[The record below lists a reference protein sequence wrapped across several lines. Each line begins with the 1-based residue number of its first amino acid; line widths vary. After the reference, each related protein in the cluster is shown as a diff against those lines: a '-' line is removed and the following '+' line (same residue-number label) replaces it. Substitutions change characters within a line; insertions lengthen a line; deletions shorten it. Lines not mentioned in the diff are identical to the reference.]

1 MHREIVIIG
10 AGGHG
15 KVAVRAAQAAGM
27 RVAAVYD
34 DDPAKIG
41 TPTCGVPVVGT
52 IRELRAA
59 PPGLPV
65 HVALGDNRRR
75 MEIARQ
81 LMSPLAT
88 IVHPAAVVDE
98 SVRLG
103 LGCLVLAGAV
113 IQVDAT
119 IGALAIINDNAT
131 VEHDARVGEGAHVA
145 PGACLTGGVRVGTEV
160 LVGAQAVVLPRL
172 CVGEGATVGAGAVVT
187 RDVPP
192 GATVVGNPARVVR
205 SGVGEAKTQAVAKPD
220 AGRSQI
226 YLSPP
231 HMSLRERD
239 LLLAALDSNW
249 IAPLGPQVDAFE
261 AEFAAKLGVAH
272 AVALSSGTAALHL
285 ALLAAGVGAGD
296 SVLCSTLTFAA
307 TANAIRYVGA
317 EPVFIDSERASW
329 NIDPELVEA
338 ELCDAAQRGR
348 LPKAAVIVDVCGQ
361 CANWDPILAACRR
374 WGVTTIADS
383 AESLGATYRGQQ
395 AGTMAD
401 IGCYSFNGN
410 KIITTSGGGMLATA
424 NRAWAERVRH
434 LATQA
439 RDPAPHYQHSSVG
452 YNYRLSNLLAA
463 VGRGQLELLE
473 DRVARR
479 RANFAHYR
487 DALADVPGIE
497 FMPEADFGQA
507 TRWLT
512 CLTLDE
518 RPLGVTS
525 TEVCQKL
532 AAEQI
537 EARPM
542 WKPLHQQPA
551 FAGFRVRG
559 GAVAED
565 IFRRALCLPS
575 GSSLTAEDR
584 ERVIAALRTAVS
596 RKTTSRAA

>member
-1 MHREIVIIG
+1 MQREIVIIG

-27 RVAAVYD
+27 RVNAVYD
-34 DDPAKIG
+34 DDPAKLGARI
-41 TPTCGVPVVGT
+41 CGVPVAGAV
-52 IRELRAA
+52 RDLLER
-59 PPGLPV
+59 PPHVPV
-65 HVALGDNRRR
+65 HVAVGDNLRRL
-75 MEIARQ
+75 EFGRQ
-81 LMSPLAT
+81 LQGNLAT
-88 IVHPAAVVDE
+88 IVHPAAVIDE

-103 LGCLVLAGAV
+103 PGCLVLAGAIV
-113 IQVDAT
+113 QVGAT

-131 VEHDARVGEGAHVA
+131 VEHDACVGEGAHVA
-145 PGACLTGGVRVGTEV
+145 PSACLTGGVHVEAGV
-160 LVGAQAVVLPRL
+160 LVGARAVVLPRL
-172 CVGEGATVGAGAVVT
+172 SVGDGATVGAGAVVT
-187 RDVPP
+187 RDVPT

-205 SGVGEAKTQAVAKPD
+205 SGVDEAKTQA
-220 AGRSQI
+220 AGAQRRSQI

-231 HMSLRERD
+231 HMSPRERE
-239 LLLAALDSNW
+239 LLLAAFESNW

-272 AVALSSGTAALHL
+272 AVTLSSGTAALHL
-285 ALLAAGVGAGD
+285 ALLAAGVGPGD
-296 SVLCSTLTFAA
+296 AVLCSTLTFAA

-329 NIDPELVEA
+329 NIDPAVVEV
-338 ELCDAAQRGR
+338 ELCDASQRGP

-361 CANWDPILAACRR
+361 CADWDPILAACRR

-383 AESLGATYRGQQ
+383 AESLGAMYRSQP

-410 KIITTSGGGMLATA
+410 KIITTSGGGMLVTA
-424 NRAWAERVRH
+424 NPAWAERVRH

-439 RDPAPHYQHSSVG
+439 RDPAPHYQHSRVG

-487 DALADVPGIE
+487 DALADVAGIE
-497 FMPEADFGQA
+497 FMPEADYGQS

-518 RPLGVTS
+518 RRIGVTPV
-525 TEVCQKL
+525 EACRRL

-542 WKPLHQQPA
+542 WKPLHLQPA
-551 FAGFRVRG
+551 FADHRVRG
-559 GAVAED
+559 GAVAEE
-565 IFRRALCLPS
+565 IFRRGLCLPS

-584 ERVIAALRTAVS
+584 ERVLGSLRRVLEVGATRRVA
-596 RKTTSRAA
+596 